1 MIDVIHDDDEIS
13 DNQSSG
19 LFQSSGKIIHV

>member
-1 MIDVIHDDDEIS
+1 MSDVIHCDDEIS
-13 DNQSSG
+13 DHQSSG

>member
-1 MIDVIHDDDEIS
+1 MIDVIHYDDEIS
-13 DNQSSG
+13 DNHSSG

>member
-1 MIDVIHDDDEIS
+1 MIDVIHYDDEIS
-13 DNQSSG
+13 DNHRFG

>member
-1 MIDVIHDDDEIS
+1 MIDVIHCDDEIS
-13 DNQSSG
+13 DNHSPG